1 MPKTLQICEEIT
13 IANYLIVMK
22 LLLTKVILLFLILTN
37 AMDTHETIKPYFCTF
52 QFAQFLSRKLKLNC
66 APGFDGLSAY
76 HIIFAHEI
84 LLLHISMFFNLCFV
98 HCYVPNLY
106 SYSVLTPIIK
116 R

>member
-76 HIIFAHEI
+76 NIKFLRMKYYFCISVCFLTYGMFCS
-84 LLLHISMFFNLCFV
+84 LLC
-98 HCYVPNLY
+98 P
-106 SYSVLTPIIK
+106 
-116 R
+116 